1 MEMQLGST
9 VPATASPHSGH
20 RDVASQTPPTAISV
34 AFVITFLTAWFVLDR
49 LVAAPPTMTG
59 SLVALVASGA
69 VLLVSERIVAR
80 TPWREIVPRLG
91 IGRPTRRALIAAT
104 LVGAAVVATFVA
116 GATVLGIELEL
127 RPNWPAVLVG
137 ALLFHGLAE
146 ELVWRGYVYGR
157 LRAGTSF
164 RRAVRRSMPLIALT
178 HVPIIVGNGLGVGAL
193 AVLSAIVTCLP
204 FAYLYD
210 RGGRTIW
217 APAIVHGLVGTWQLF
232 ERTYP
237 LQFSLFVIVGSII
250 TPLAAFAFG
259 DRFFR
264 TTQTPKGQP

>member
-1 MEMQLGST
+1 
-9 VPATASPHSGH
+9 
-20 RDVASQTPPTAISV
+20 
-34 AFVITFLTAWFVLDR
+34 
-49 LVAAPPTMTG
+49 
-59 SLVALVASGA
+59 
-69 VLLVSERIVAR
+69 
-80 TPWREIVPRLG
+80 VPRLG

-104 LVGAAVVATFVA
+104 LVGAAVVATFVD
-116 GATVLGIELEL
+116 GAAVLGIELEL

-137 ALLFHGLAE
+137 ALLFHGVAE
-146 ELVWRGYVYGR
+146 EMVWRGYVYGH

-237 LQFSLFVIVGSII
+237 LQYSLFVIVGSIV

-264 TTQTPKGQP
+264 TTQTPKGQQP